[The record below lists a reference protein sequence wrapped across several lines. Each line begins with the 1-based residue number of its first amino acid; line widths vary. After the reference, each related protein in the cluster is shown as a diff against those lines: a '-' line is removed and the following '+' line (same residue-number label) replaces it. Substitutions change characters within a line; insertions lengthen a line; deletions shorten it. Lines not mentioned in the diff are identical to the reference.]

1 MRAIMLTL
9 AVAFSASTLAVSA
22 PAFAAGAETCAVA
35 PAKLRAL
42 SANVDAAAAKK
53 AERNIALGEALCDAR
68 NRSEAAKKF
77 NLAAKSLGTELA
89 AVLGTE
95 TASAQ

>member
-1 MRAIMLTL
+1 MRAILL
-9 AVAFSASTLAVSA
+9 SVAVAFSASTLALSA
-22 PAFAAGAETCAVA
+22 PAFAAGAETCSVA

-42 SANVDAAAAKK
+42 SANAEADAAKK

-77 NLAAKSLGTELA
+77 NLAAKALGTELA